1 MKYRLTLFLVT
12 TGILAIAQNPNMP
25 SDFLSKEWHKE
36 RRQKLR
42 EQLPPNSVAVF
53 FANAVRN
60 RSNDVDYVYHQD
72 PDFYYLTGYREPH
85 AVLLVFKDKQKG
97 SGGNL
102 YDEIVFVQPRNPIM
116 EMWTGRRL
124 GNLGTKEQ
132 LGFEQAF
139 NNTDFKEYN
148 IDFSSFDQVLFFD
161 FHNDVRD
168 NAHVSGDLFD
178 LIEQSKVKANYPQKD
193 SLSVAR
199 EQPKSNLNTSKLI
212 EIMNDLRGIKT
223 KEEIELLR
231 KAVMISCIG
240 QVEVMKAMQPGMSER
255 EVQGI
260 HEYIFKKIYF

>member
-102 YDEIVFVQPRNPIM
+102 YDEYCVCSTPQPHH
-116 EMWTGRRL
+116 
-124 GNLGTKEQ
+124 GNVDRPQARKPGNERTA
-132 LGFEQAF
+132 GF
-139 NNTDFKEYN
+139 
-148 IDFSSFDQVLFFD
+148 
-161 FHNDVRD
+161 
-168 NAHVSGDLFD
+168 
-178 LIEQSKVKANYPQKD
+178 
-193 SLSVAR
+193 
-199 EQPKSNLNTSKLI
+199 
-212 EIMNDLRGIKT
+212 
-223 KEEIELLR
+223 
-231 KAVMISCIG
+231 
-240 QVEVMKAMQPGMSER
+240 
-255 EVQGI
+255 
-260 HEYIFKKIYF
+260 